1 MNVDTF
7 VDTNILIYAYDTSSS
22 EKHLIAQRILESLWI
37 TQNGVVSTQV
47 LQEFY
52 VNVTQKMAQ
61 PMSPEQA
68 YNIMKKYVS
77 VWRVHTNTPETILL
91 AVKTQMQYK
100 LSFWDALI
108 MAAAIQ
114 SKAEVLL
121 TEDWNHGQIV
131 EGITIQNPFI
141 KTN

>member
-7 VDTNILIYAYDTSSS
+7 VDTNILIYAYDTSIS

-37 TQNGVVSTQV
+37 TQNGIVSTQV

-52 VNVTQKMAQ
+52 VNVTQKMDRL
-61 PMSPEQA
+61 MSPEQA
-68 YNIMKKYVS
+68 HKIVKKYILI
-77 VWRVHTNTPETILL
+77 WRVHTNTPETILL
-91 AVKTQMQYK
+91 AFKVQMQHK

-114 SKAEVLL
+114 SNAKVLL
-121 TEDWNHGQIV
+121 TEDLNHGQIV
-131 EGITIQNPFI
+131 EGITIQNPF
-141 KTN
+141 KTD